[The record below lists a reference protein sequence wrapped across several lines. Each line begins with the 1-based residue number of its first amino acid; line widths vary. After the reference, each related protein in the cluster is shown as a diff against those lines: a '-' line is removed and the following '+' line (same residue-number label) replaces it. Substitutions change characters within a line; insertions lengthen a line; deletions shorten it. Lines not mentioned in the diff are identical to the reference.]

1 MRKTIFLSI
10 LAILFL
16 ITACEDATK
25 SKDKTTAP
33 ETENTTVNTTVKE
46 TPKETK
52 TIKKEETVQENTG
65 NNESTSIESD
75 IQFIR
80 NKHAIISK
88 ATNYKTVPFEVRC
101 DERSSS
107 KLVRK
112 YNEKGELSYLE
123 LHDCGGHGCYVK
135 YHYYWDGQLIFT
147 FFKNEYSPGASHII
161 EEYRTYYKNDKMIR
175 CLEKKAHYYDGQPPM
190 EELLK
195 KAKNEEV
202 ECTPAKRTENLS
214 EIENLS
220 LDKAKAYF
228 CPS

>member
-1 MRKTIFLSI
+1 MKKIIFLSI
-10 LAILFL
+10 LTVLCL
-16 ITACEDATK
+16 TTACENVPE
-25 SKDKTTAP
+25 SKDKTASP
-33 ETENTTVNTTVKE
+33 ETENTAVKE
-46 TPKETK
+46 TPTETK
-52 TIKKEETVQENTG
+52 EKVQENTG
-65 NNESTSIESD
+65 NIESTSIESD

-80 NKHAIISK
+80 DKYAIISN

-112 YNEKGELSYLE
+112 YNEKGQLSYLE
-123 LHDCGGHGCYVK
+123 LHDCGGHGCSVK
-135 YHYYWDGQLIFT
+135 HHYYWEGQLIFI
-147 FFKNEYSPGASHII
+147 FHKNDYTPGSSHII
-161 EEYRTYYKNDKMIR
+161 EEHRTYFKNGQMIR

-202 ECTPAKRTENLS
+202 ECTPDKRTKNLS